1 MEKLKLSFYRNFVL
15 QKLRFTETSF
25 YKTTASIKQQLYTPK
40 TKFQGIMFSKSFY
53 HFLFSWQTPI
63 KNYPHNCTYGGV
75 YFTTI
80 FLKPNPN

>member
-1 MEKLKLSFYRNFVL
+1 M
-15 QKLRFTETSF
+15 
-25 YKTTASIKQQLYTPK
+25 KQQLYTPK
-40 TKFQGIMFSKSFY
+40 MKFQGIMFSKSFC

-80 FLKPNPN
+80 FLKPNPNQIKNTLTSLIERIKTP

>member
-1 MEKLKLSFYRNFVL
+1 M
-15 QKLRFTETSF
+15 
-25 YKTTASIKQQLYTPK
+25 KQQLYTPK
-40 TKFQGIMFSKSFY
+40 MKFQGIMFSKSFC

-80 FLKPNPN
+80 FLKPNPNQIKNTLKSLIERIKTP

>member
-1 MEKLKLSFYRNFVL
+1 
-15 QKLRFTETSF
+15 
-25 YKTTASIKQQLYTPK
+25 
-40 TKFQGIMFSKSFY
+40 MFSKSFY

-80 FLKPNPN
+80 FLKPNPNQIKNALKSLIERVKTP